1 MNLDNLSNS
10 DIQKAI
16 DTMLENIKYAQT
28 KEQREPIETALKRA
42 NDELTRRA
50 QKKSNLEQPQP
61 QQESEAQRKEREQK
75 EYFESLDKEKP
86 DAWKQVKYEE
96 EMVRNQ
102 HCDHEN
108 ERQQP
113 RTVNEVANILE
124 YGARFP
130 APTPH
135 EPIFTLT
142 ERKQVKGEKSV
153 AIKVTRTLSDLRQK
167 MRQNFTN
174 VYTSAEFQERKGDL
188 MKMIAFCNLIVQ
200 HAMLNEYY
208 EATGGVT
215 MGDLLSGY
223 RYKSAEQKQRAHML
237 LIGVLT
243 CQKALIE
250 DAKTPP
256 EKLSQIAKD
265 AIWG

>member
-1 MNLDNLSNS
+1 MTRKELLQTIEDIENGLAMNPTGE
-10 DIQKAI
+10 I
-16 DTMLENIKYAQT
+16 LE
-28 KEQREPIETALKRA
+28 R
-42 NDELTRRA
+42 LTNRLERVKNQLFQFD
-50 QKKSNLEQPQP
+50 QKKSEAEQQIQKPDHEP
-61 QQESEAQRKEREQK
+61 TTPKEKEAKRFDEYMEEKIEREAINQRRDQK
-75 EYFESLDKEKP
+75 D
-86 DAWKQVKYEE
+86 
-96 EMVRNQ
+96 
-102 HCDHEN
+102 

-124 YGARFP
+124 YGASFA
-130 APTPH
+130 APTPY

-174 VYTSAEFQERKGDL
+174 VYTSVEFQERKGDL

-237 LIGVLT
+237 LVGVLS

-250 DAKTPP
+250 DNLTTP